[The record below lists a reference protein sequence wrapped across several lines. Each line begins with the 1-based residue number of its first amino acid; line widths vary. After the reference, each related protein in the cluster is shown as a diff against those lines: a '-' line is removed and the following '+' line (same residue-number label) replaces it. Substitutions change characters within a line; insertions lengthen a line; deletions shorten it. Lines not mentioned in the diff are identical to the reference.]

1 MSYKKK
7 QTRLSAILGA
17 LVLSVLVS
25 VVLLAVAS
33 PALASVG
40 APTYVRQW
48 GSYGTSGGQFNY
60 PQTLTLDSSG
70 HIWVAD
76 DENNRV
82 QVFTGTG
89 DLLKLLADS
98 AHMGTGGDVNGVAF
112 DSSGNV
118 FVSLQ
123 TSKILK
129 YSSEG
134 IFISTYASGMSTDWA
149 LISPHQICIVDDH
162 LYVAS
167 TGTHK
172 ILKFTT
178 AGTAGTLEATYGSGG
193 SGNGQF
199 SYPYGV
205 AVDSAGNIYVADSGN
220 NRIQKLDSSGAW
232 VWTVG
237 GPSSGTGDSQFNF
250 PIGLCLDPASG
261 DVLVADIYN
270 YRVSRFTSSGAFVVR
285 WGTEGTGNGQFK
297 YPCGVAATSG
307 GDIYVLE
314 QSGNRIQQF
323 GPAPADTT
331 APVITGPG
339 NKSATA
345 ASGSSTA
352 SISFSASASDNV
364 DASVTV
370 HYWLAYGTVSASE
383 ITSPYSF
390 PIGVT
395 TVTCTAQDAA
405 GNNATPVT
413 FTATV
418 SDGTAP
424 VITGPGNKSTTA
436 ASGSSTA
443 SISFSA
449 SASDNVDASVTVHYW
464 LAYGTVSASEITS
477 PYSFPIG
484 VTTVTC
490 TAQDAAGNNATPV
503 TFTATV
509 SAASSVTLTGFLAPV
524 DVSPVWNIVRNAGQ
538 VIPLKWRA
546 TQNGSGVAVSGAN
559 VTMTTTGGLGAVNP
573 FFADAVEE
581 YAPGGSSLQYLGDG
595 YYQINWATPK
605 AYAKTSK
612 ILTLS
617 FKDGS
622 GVTVG
627 TLVALFTFLK

>member
-339 NKSATA
+339 NKS
-345 ASGSSTA
+345 
-352 SISFSASASDNV
+352 
-364 DASVTV
+364 
-370 HYWLAYGTVSASE
+370 
-383 ITSPYSF
+383 
-390 PIGVT
+390 
-395 TVTCTAQDAA
+395 
-405 GNNATPVT
+405 
-413 FTATV
+413 
-418 SDGTAP
+418 
-424 VITGPGNKSTTA
+424 TTA